1 MIFTEPIFF
10 GFFLLVFAVHWGLT
24 GSQARKLWLLVSSYV
39 FYGAW
44 DAQFLFLIFA
54 STLVDYI
61 VGRVLANER
70 SALGRRFWLVISL
83 IANLGI
89 LGFFKYFD
97 FFVVSGASLLTTLGF
112 EVEPRTLNLI
122 LPVGISFF
130 TFQSMSYTID
140 VYRGNLKPIK
150 SLTDFALFVSFF
162 PQLVAG
168 PIVRARDFLPQ
179 LELTR
184 RFADV
189 AVRPALNL
197 FLIGFIKKAC
207 VADNLAP
214 YADLVFEAP
223 EPYTSAAVWIGV
235 LFYTVQIYC
244 DFSGYSDMAI
254 ACAALLGY
262 RLPKNFNF
270 PYFAQNIS
278 EFWRRWHI
286 SLSTWLRDYLYIP
299 LGGRSSSRLF
309 TWRNLMLTM
318 LLGGLWHGAGW
329 NWVVWGGLHGLA
341 LVVVSFVSGGRSV
354 STKSGVAALPGMLLT
369 FLWVSGTWVF
379 FRAQSCEDAL
389 AALRSM
395 AFAGDGVKALT
406 EFGDPPLFL
415 LLLPILAGHALL
427 AHKPLERWGLRL
439 SGASYAV
446 LLALAVSLA
455 LSFVSLHKQ
464 PFIYFQ
470 F

>member
-1 MIFTEPIFF
+1 MIFTEPLFF
-10 GFFLLVFAVHWGLT
+10 GFFLLVFAMHWGLT
-24 GSQARKLWLLVSSYV
+24 SLHARKLWLLVSSYV

-44 DAQFLFLIFA
+44 DAQFLLLIFA

-70 SALGRRFWLVISL
+70 PALGRRFWLVISL

-97 FFVVSGASLLTTLGF
+97 FFVVSGASLLGALGF
-112 EVEPRTLNLI
+112 DVEPRTLNWI

-150 SLTDFALFVSFF
+150 SFSDFALFVSFF

-168 PIVRARDFLPQ
+168 PIVRAVDFLPQ
-179 LELTR
+179 LTR
-184 RFADV
+184 TCRFADV

-207 VADNLAP
+207 IADNLAP

-223 EPYTSAAVWIGV
+223 ALYSSVAVWIGV
-235 LFYTVQIYC
+235 LFYSVQIYC

-262 RLPKNFNF
+262 QLPKNFNF
-270 PYFAQNIS
+270 PYFASSIA

-286 SLSTWLRDYLYIP
+286 SLSTWLRDYLYIS

-341 LVVVSFVSGGRSV
+341 LVVVSLVSGGRSAA
-354 STKSGVAALPGMLLT
+354 TKSGVAALPGMLLT
-369 FLWVSGTWVF
+369 FLWVCGTWVF
-379 FRAQSCEDAL
+379 FRAQSFEDAL

-395 AFAGDGVKALT
+395 AFAGDGAKALT

-439 SGASYAV
+439 SGTSYAI
-446 LLALAVSLA
+446 LLALATSLA